1 MELTG
6 AHLPAVFFVQAL
18 NKVCWHKWVPTL
30 SVLLL
35 LSFNL
40 LVPATIAAQ
49 SEESGYQEFLNF
61 RKEYQLKLRKESLK
75 RSKDPEA
82 TQKAFVDLHEKF
94 TTYMASSLMSANWE
108 QLNRQAKAFL
118 KLKPKEPF
126 SKLVAG
132 RIVLKAGLTTKIVE
146 NCEMIEKA
154 ASGMK
159 KYSLEARLFAAKAVH
174 ETVNEAQFRKAK
186 RPLKIFNRHLDLL
199 IEWMSKSKDPSEHL
213 QRRMYE
219 EGDWFVQQK
228 FTDRFDM
235 LPAFK
240 EKLDAAKGKINPW
253 VYDML
258 AAEWHKRQAWKSRGS
273 GYASTV
279 KKEGWV
285 SFEKNLELAQEEA
298 KRAYKRH
305 PERPE
310 ASAFMIDIAKA
321 GETDESERTWFDR
334 AVEAEFDY
342 IPAYNCYL
350 NSLLPR
356 WGGSHEAMIDFMIEC
371 TDTNRYDTLVPLRWA
386 TCFVD
391 IFDDAIIDGEKDP
404 LQHQPADYVR
414 QFDVLPEIR
423 SLSEKYQVYLRKQ
436 SGYTVFDTRFFRAFE
451 FNVAYHL
458 KQFADAYEIYQK
470 YNGDVFHPGISF
482 ATEISNKLSVA
493 HMLAANGAAADDI
506 EHIEEQTHAFAGRD
520 RTAEECDELLDEIET
535 AAAKNDLPGAELYF
549 DVKREFV
556 KREIEFHRGKWV
568 NLEFTPELYHWGDIG
583 GRFRV
588 KSPTTLV
595 ATSSNQQYQYLA
607 YNGTFPAPYEVELT
621 VKGIDCFFW
630 SKHLPA
636 GIVCGRMQGTRTGR
650 FFWADTLTHLSDCTE
665 PGDVSCGYPIGEDK
679 SVRIKI
685 KVFDGY
691 YEMFDG
697 EEYRSSEVEG
707 FKPGR
712 LGVAVLPW
720 IYVSGKVEYSDF
732 RVRKLEYSKPP
743 QAKKKEARIKYYKE
757 RLEIEKNYFSYMNL
771 AQGYSAVEQYDDAVA
786 AFKAA
791 EPLLPKHPRPN
802 LEAGITYLALKKDK
816 EASQSFEAGLKKSV
830 GAYEYLRT
838 IFFERLVWLY
848 ATSSDDT
855 VRDGGKAVKLAE
867 ELLKVGTKRRPLNWQ
882 QLSIAAAGFAE
893 GGKFEEAVKYE
904 QLAIKAAKKKNKDE
918 LEGLEKELKL
928 YQDGKPFHVE
938 K

>member
-1 MELTG
+1 MKLTG
-6 AHLPAVFFVQAL
+6 SRLPAVCLVQA
-18 NKVCWHKWVPTL
+18 NIIACWHKWVPTL

-40 LVPATIAAQ
+40 LVPATVAAQ

-94 TTYMASSLMSANWE
+94 TTYKANPLMFENWE

-118 KLKPKEPF
+118 KLKPEEPF

-132 RIVLKAGLTTKIVE
+132 RIVLKAGLTTDIVK
-146 NCEMIEKA
+146 NCEMIQKA

-199 IEWMSKSKDPSEHL
+199 IEWMSKSKDPSEDL

-240 EKLDAAKGKINPW
+240 EKLDAAKDKISPW

-258 AAEWHKRQAWKSRGS
+258 AAEWHYRQAWKSRGG

-285 SFEKNLELAQEEA
+285 SFEKNVELAQEKA
-298 KRAYKRH
+298 KRAYKLH

-310 ASAFMIDIAKA
+310 AAAFMINIAKA

-342 IPAYNCYL
+342 MPAYKSYL
-350 NSLLPR
+350 ISLLPR
-356 WGGSHEAMIDFMIEC
+356 WNGSHEAMIDFMIEC
-371 TDTNRYDTLVPLRWA
+371 TDTNRYDTRVPLRWT
-386 TCFVD
+386 TCFSY
-391 IFDDAIIDGEKDP
+391 IFNDAIIDGEKDP
-404 LQHQPADYVR
+404 LQQQPADYVR

-423 SLSEKYQVYLRKQ
+423 SLSEKYQAYLRKH
-436 SGYTVFDTRFFRAFE
+436 SGYSVFDTRFFRATE
-451 FNVAYHL
+451 FSVAYKL
-458 KQFADAYEIYQK
+458 KQYTDAYEIYQK
-470 YNGDVFHPGISF
+470 YNGDVLHPYISPDTGISG
-482 ATEISNKLSVA
+482 KLSVA

-506 EHIEEQTHAFAGRD
+506 EYIEEQTHAFAGRD
-520 RTAEECDELLDEIET
+520 RTAEECDELLDEIEA

-549 DVKREFV
+549 EVKREFV

-568 NLEFTPELYHWGDIG
+568 NLEFTPELYHWGDFG
-583 GRFRV
+583 GRFDV

-595 ATSSNQQYQYLA
+595 ATSSSQQIQYVA
-607 YNGTFPAPYEVELT
+607 YNGTFPTPYEVELT
-621 VKGIDCFFW
+621 VKGIDCFYW

-650 FFWADTLTHLSDCTE
+650 FFWVDTLTHQSGCTE
-665 PGDVSCGYPIGEDK
+665 PGYGTAGYPIGEDE
-679 SVRIKI
+679 SVRLKI

-697 EEYRSSEVEG
+697 VEFQSSEVKG

-712 LGVAVLPW
+712 LGVGVLPW
-720 IYVSGKVEYSDF
+720 RFISGKVEYSDF

-743 QAKKKEARIKYYKE
+743 RAKKKEARIKYYKE
-757 RLEIEKNYFSYMNL
+757 RLESEKTYLSYVTL
-771 AQGYSAVEQYDDAVA
+771 AQDYMAVEQFDDAVA

-791 EPLLPKHPRPN
+791 ESLLPEHPRPN
-802 LEAGITYLALKKDK
+802 VGAGFTYLLLKKDK

-830 GAYEYLRT
+830 GAFKHFRT
-838 IFFERLVWLY
+838 SQLQRLAWLY

-867 ELLKVGTKRRPLNWQ
+867 ELLKLGTKRRPLNWE

-893 GGKFEEAVKYE
+893 GGKFEEAIKYV
-904 QLAIKAAKKKNKDE
+904 QLAIKAAKKKNKDQ
-918 LEGLEKELKL
+918 LEGLKKKLKL
-928 YQDGKPFHVE
+928 YQDGKPFHIE